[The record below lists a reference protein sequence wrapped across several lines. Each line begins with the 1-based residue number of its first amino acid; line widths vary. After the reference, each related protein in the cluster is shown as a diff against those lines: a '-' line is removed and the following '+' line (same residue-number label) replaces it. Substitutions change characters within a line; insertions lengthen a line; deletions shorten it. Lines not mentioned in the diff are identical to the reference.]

1 MTLFAE
7 IAGISPSSPPRLR
20 EEVGAHLRR
29 MCSTRRA
36 SLLLAPAYGVDD
48 VTRLFHSFP
57 GGLEGWRANLEE
69 AIRLYEPRL
78 RAVRVTPI
86 TGEPADLKLRFE
98 IQGELVVDGSP
109 GAAEPVNFRAAANAS
124 LDWVVA

>member
-7 IAGISPSSPPRLR
+7 IAGVSPSSPPKLR
-20 EEVGAHLRR
+20 EEVRAHLRR

-78 RAVRVTPI
+78 RAVRVTRP
-86 TGEPADLKLRFE
+86 P
-98 IQGELVVDGSP
+98 EL
-109 GAAEPVNFRAAANAS
+109 AARARPAAAPS
-124 LDWVVA
+124 EDRRP